1 MNYNIVYTKL
11 MNLPNDIQ
19 LRQAGKDPTG
29 KDPNGSKEYISNPYR
44 RDKTLREIFEVPESD
59 MELFL
64 SAFDYV
70 GNGKGKEAGRITTV
84 HSSSLLGLLTF
95 FRVPN
100 KPIFIRG
107 IDGVTFDKAYFEVE
121 STVFKINGL
130 DSNSSVDVL
139 LVSDDE
145 NTLLFLEL
153 KFTEFLSP
161 SNHYWLEPKYLEIYN
176 SLSSILEEADIF
188 VGPIEKRKHT
198 PRNKDKEP
206 TFTKE
211 FKISSLSNNKHYF
224 GGIKQMISH
233 TIGLMKS
240 PLSGNRELQ
249 EKYIVGKNPRII
261 LGTMLFNPSEFDET
275 VKNAY
280 EDYSKLYERVFSHS
294 SLIKE
299 QLMKLNGI
307 ERDIEILD
315 KPLTYQNDVIGV
327 DGQNPYLSKV
337 REIYNL

>member
-11 MNLPNDIQ
+11 MNLPHDVP
-19 LRQAGKDPTG
+19 LRQAG
-29 KDPNGSKEYISNPYR
+29 KDPNGSKEYISKPYR

-64 SAFDYV
+64 SAFEYV
-70 GNGKGKEAGRITTV
+70 GNGKGKESGRITTV

-100 KPIFIRG
+100 KPICIRG
-107 IDGVTFDKAYFEVE
+107 IDGVTFDKVYFEVE

-161 SNHYWLEPKYLEIYN
+161 SNYYWLEPKYLEIYN
-176 SLSSILEEADIF
+176 SLSSILEEADIL
-188 VGPIEKRKHT
+188 VGPIEKREHT

-206 TFTKE
+206 YTTSE
-211 FKISSLSNNKHYF
+211 FKIASSSNSKHYF

-233 TIGLMKS
+233 AIGLIKS
-240 PLSGNRELQ
+240 PLSGNTELQ
-249 EKYIVGKNPRII
+249 EKYIIGKNPRII
-261 LGTMLFNPSEFDET
+261 LGTMLFNPSAFDET
-275 VKNAY
+275 AKAAY
-280 EDYSKLYERVFSHS
+280 KDYTRLYENVFSQS

-299 QLMKLNGI
+299 QLMKLDGI
-307 ERDIEILD
+307 ERDIEIIES
-315 KPLTYQNDVIGV
+315 PLTYQEDVTGV
-327 DGQNPYLSKV
+327 DGLNPYLAKV
-337 REIYNL
+337 KEIYNL